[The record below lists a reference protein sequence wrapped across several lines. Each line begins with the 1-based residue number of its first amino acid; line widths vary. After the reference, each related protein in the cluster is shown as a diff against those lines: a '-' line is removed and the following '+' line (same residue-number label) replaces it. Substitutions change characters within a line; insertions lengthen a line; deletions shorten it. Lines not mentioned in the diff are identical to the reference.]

1 MRNMNHLITIAFFVL
16 SINLFAQDKQDQ
28 QDEIVAVWIT
38 ADETKVEIYKEG
50 TIYLGN
56 PINSKG
62 ERNTEIEVLNME
74 YKEGKWVGKIYSKK
88 RGRLLDV
95 ECQVEGEKLLL
106 EVTARFIS
114 ADLEWSRAKS

>member
-16 SINLFAQDKQDQ
+16 STKFYAQDKKDP

-50 TIYLGN
+50 NVYLGN
-56 PINSKG
+56 LINSEG
-62 ERNTEIEVLNME
+62 VRNTKIEVLNLE
-74 YKEGKWVGKIYSKK
+74 YKKGKWVGKIYSKK
-88 RGRLLDV
+88 RGKLLDV
-95 ECQVEGEKLLL
+95 ECQVEGYKLIL

-114 ADLEWSRAKS
+114 ADLEWSRAKF